1 MVDLEPGDLPIIIL
15 LSYYYMSLQM
25 RNSRYSA
32 KILYSLVE
40 LRTRNY
46 PLNSRPSFFCFNTL
60 LLPLPG
66 CLLNFPTGLPEKQD
80 WKVRVLTQHLRSSLK
95 TTGLTVG
102 TQGWSVWARR
112 RDPFF
117 ILFSGRTIP
126 SCKGLLLCT
135 ESVSEAFWLRV
146 TLAQEQMTGRQAVCP
161 LLGNKARIPLTQCD
175 N

>member
-1 MVDLEPGDLPIIIL
+1 MISSLLYYYHIIIWV
-15 LSYYYMSLQM
+15 YRWETQGTQ
-25 RNSRYSA
+25 
-32 KILYSLVE
+32 
-40 LRTRNY
+40 LRFYIPWWSWGPETI
-46 PLNSRPSFFCFNTL
+46 PWIPDQVSFCFNTL

-80 WKVRVLTQHLRSSLK
+80 GKVRVLTQHLRSSLK
-95 TTGLTVG
+95 TTGLAVG

-117 ILFSGRTIP
+117 ILFSGRTVP